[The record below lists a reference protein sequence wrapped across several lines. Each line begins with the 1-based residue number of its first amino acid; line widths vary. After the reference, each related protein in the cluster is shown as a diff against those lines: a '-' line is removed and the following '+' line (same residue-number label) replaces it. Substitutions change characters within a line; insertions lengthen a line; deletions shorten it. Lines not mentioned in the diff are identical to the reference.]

1 MRVIFMGTPPFAV
14 SILDAIQQSNHELAA
29 VVTATDKPSGRGR
42 KLKASAVKER
52 ALELDIP
59 VLQPEKLKNPQFIE
73 ELAAFKADVFVVVAF
88 RMLPKEV
95 WAMPAKGTF
104 NLHASL
110 LPQYRG
116 AAPIN
121 WAIVN
126 GEKETGLSTF
136 FIDEKI
142 DTGAVILQEKMDI
155 GENETAGSL
164 HDRMMVVG
172 AKLVTKTLDLIQ
184 NNQVETTIQETSEDL
199 KEAPKIFKE
208 DLRINPN
215 QSVVEV
221 HNLIRGMSP
230 FPTAWC
236 EVKLADFEGS
246 LKIFET
252 RIANSEEQ
260 GAPAGKL
267 WSEGKKIYL
276 ACADGVLEVLSLQL
290 QGKKRLKALDFL
302 NGQEIDE
309 NSLIF

>member
-1 MRVIFMGTPPFAV
+1 MGTPPFAV

>member
-14 SILDAIQQSNHELAA
+14 SILDAIQQSNHELEA

-246 LKIFET
+246 LNIFET
-252 RIANSEEQ
+252 RIANSDEQ

>member
-172 AKLVTKTLDLIQ
+172 AKLVAKTLDLIQ

-208 DLRINPN
+208 DLRIDPN

-236 EVKLADFEGS
+236 EVKLADFEGI

-309 NSLIF
+309 NSHIF